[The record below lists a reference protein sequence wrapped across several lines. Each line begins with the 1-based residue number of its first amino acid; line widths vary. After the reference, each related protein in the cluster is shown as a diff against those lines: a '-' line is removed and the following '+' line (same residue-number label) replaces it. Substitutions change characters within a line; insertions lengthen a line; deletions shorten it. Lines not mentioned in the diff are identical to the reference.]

1 MLFGTDSMYDA
12 LSLIQLFKYGC
23 RICHI
28 KLQLTALVTSGCSVL
43 LIVSEG
49 HKLCLEPTSPSLSL
63 LCCTISLQPV
73 CWRDGFGHTAG
84 VMALATLLA

>member
-49 HKLCLEPTSPSLSL
+49 CVWNPPALRSLCSAVPFRCSRS
-63 LCCTISLQPV
+63 
-73 CWRDGFGHTAG
+73 AG
-84 VMALATLLA
+84 VMALVRLLP